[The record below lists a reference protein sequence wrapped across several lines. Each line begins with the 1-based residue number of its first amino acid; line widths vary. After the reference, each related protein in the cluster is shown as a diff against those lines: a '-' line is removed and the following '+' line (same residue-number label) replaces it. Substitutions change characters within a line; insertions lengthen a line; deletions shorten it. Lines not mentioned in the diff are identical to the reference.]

1 MSKTLITLDG
11 PSGVGKTTIGKRL
24 ASELNLEFFS
34 SGLLYRVIALHIE
47 KTNTFNL
54 NEFEIVSNEPVV
66 CKVDGNVYEEESLYT
81 PQINI
86 KSSEIAQLSEIRMIV
101 SNVLQFIY
109 DNSNA
114 GLVVEGRDMGSVV
127 FKNAELKIY
136 LDASEVTRSKRRIAQ
151 SGNKESVEALR
162 ARDSRDINRKISPLI
177 IPADAIVINNEN
189 KSIDEVINIIIEN
202 LKLQ

>member
-34 SGLLYRVIALHIE
+34 SGLLYRVIALHME
-47 KTNTFNL
+47 LTNNL
-54 NEFEIVSNEPVV
+54 NFNEFEIVSNDPVV
-66 CKVDGNVYEEESLYT
+66 CKLNGNVYEEENLYT
-81 PQINI
+81 PEINT

-101 SNVLQFIY
+101 SNVLQFIFN
-109 DNSNA
+109 NSST

-127 FKNAELKIY
+127 FKNADLKIY
-136 LDASEVTRSKRRIAQ
+136 LDASEATRSERRIAQ
-151 SGNKESVEALR
+151 SGNKESVEELR
-162 ARDSRDINRKISPLI
+162 ARDSRDINRKVSPLVI
-177 IPADAIVINNEN
+177 ADDAIVIDNEN
-189 KSIDEVINIIIEN
+189 KSINEVIKIIKEN

>member
-127 FKNAELKIY
+127 FKNAELKVY
-136 LDASEVTRSKRRIAQ
+136 LDASEVTRSERRIAQ

>member
-24 ASELNLEFFS
+24 ASELNLDFFS
-34 SGLLYRVIALHIE
+34 SGLLYRVIALHNE

-54 NEFEIVSNEPVV
+54 HEFQIVSSDPVV
-66 CKVDGNVYEEESLYT
+66 CKIDANVYEEKNLYT
-81 PQINI
+81 PQINT

-101 SNVLQFIY
+101 SNVLQSIY

-127 FKNAELKIY
+127 FKNAKLKIY
-136 LDASEVTRSKRRIAQ
+136 LDASEVTRSERRIAQ
-151 SGNKESVEALR
+151 SGNKESVKDLR

-189 KSIDEVINIIIEN
+189 KSIDEVINIIKEN

>member
-24 ASELNLEFFS
+24 ASELNFEFFS
-34 SGLLYRVIALHIE
+34 SGLLYRVIALHND
-47 KTNTFNL
+47 KTNSFNL
-54 NEFEIVSNEPVV
+54 NEFEIISNDPVV
-66 CKVDGNVYEEESLYT
+66 CRVDGKVYEEDNLYT
-81 PQINI
+81 AHINT

-101 SNVLQFIY
+101 SNVLQFMFN
-109 DNSNA
+109 NSNT

-127 FKNAELKIY
+127 FKNADLKIY
-136 LDASEVTRSKRRIAQ
+136 LDASEVTRSERRIAQ
-151 SGNKESVEALR
+151 SGNKESVKDLR

-177 IPADAIVINNEN
+177 IPDDAIVINNEN
-189 KSIDEVINIIIEN
+189 KSIDEVIQIIKEN

>member
-24 ASELNLEFFS
+24 ASELNLDFFS

-54 NEFEIVSNEPVV
+54 HEFQIVSSDPVV
-66 CKVDGNVYEEESLYT
+66 CKIDGNVYEEKNLYT
-81 PQINI
+81 PQINT

-101 SNVLQFIY
+101 SNVLQSIY

-127 FKNAELKIY
+127 FKNAKLKIY
-136 LDASEVTRSKRRIAQ
+136 LDASEVTRSERRIAQ
-151 SGNKESVEALR
+151 SGNKESVKDLR

-189 KSIDEVINIIIEN
+189 KSIDEVINIIKEN

>member
-24 ASELNLEFFS
+24 ASELNFDFFS
-34 SGLLYRVIALHIE
+34 SGLLYRVIALHNK
-47 KTNTFNL
+47 KTNSFNL
-54 NEFEIVSNEPVV
+54 NEFEIISNDPVV
-66 CKVDGNVYEEESLYT
+66 CRVDGNVYEEDNLYT
-81 PQINI
+81 AEINT

-101 SNVLQFIY
+101 SNVLQFMFN
-109 DNSNA
+109 NSNT

-127 FKNAELKIY
+127 FKNADLKIY
-136 LDASEVTRSKRRIAQ
+136 LDASEVTRSERRIAQ
-151 SGNKESVEALR
+151 SGNKESVEDLR

-177 IPADAIVINNEN
+177 IPDDAIVINNEN
-189 KSIDEVINIIIEN
+189 KSIKEVIQIIKEN

>member
-34 SGLLYRVIALHIE
+34 SGLLYRVIALHME
-47 KTNTFNL
+47 VTNNL
-54 NEFEIVSNEPVV
+54 NFNEFEIVSNDPVV
-66 CKVDGNVYEEESLYT
+66 CKLNGNVYEEENLYT
-81 PQINI
+81 PEINT

-101 SNVLQFIY
+101 SNVLQFIFN
-109 DNSNA
+109 NSST

-127 FKNAELKIY
+127 FKNAHLKIY
-136 LDASEVTRSKRRIAQ
+136 LDASEATRSERRIAQ
-151 SGNKESVEALR
+151 SGNKESVEELR
-162 ARDSRDINRKISPLI
+162 ARDSRDINRKVSPLVI
-177 IPADAIVINNEN
+177 ADDAIVIDNEN
-189 KSIDEVINIIIEN
+189 KSINEVIKIIKEN

>member
-34 SGLLYRVIALHIE
+34 SGLLYRVIALHME
-47 KTNTFNL
+47 VTNNL
-54 NEFEIVSNEPVV
+54 NFNEFEIVSNDPVV
-66 CKVDGNVYEEESLYT
+66 CKLNGNVYEEENLYT
-81 PQINI
+81 PEINT

-101 SNVLQFIY
+101 SNVLQFIFN
-109 DNSNA
+109 NSST

-127 FKNAELKIY
+127 FKNADLKIY
-136 LDASEVTRSKRRIAQ
+136 LDASEATRSERRIAQ
-151 SGNKESVEALR
+151 SGNKESVEELR
-162 ARDSRDINRKISPLI
+162 ARDSRDINRKVSPLVI
-177 IPADAIVINNEN
+177 ADDAIVIDNEN
-189 KSIDEVINIIIEN
+189 KSINEVIKIIKEN

>member
-24 ASELNLEFFS
+24 ASELNLDFFS

-54 NEFEIVSNEPVV
+54 HEFQIVSSDPVV
-66 CKVDGNVYEEESLYT
+66 CKIDANVYEEKNLYT
-81 PQINI
+81 PQINT

-101 SNVLQFIY
+101 SNVLQSIY

-127 FKNAELKIY
+127 FKNAKLKIY
-136 LDASEVTRSKRRIAQ
+136 LDASEVTRSERRIAQ
-151 SGNKESVEALR
+151 SGNKESVKDLR

-189 KSIDEVINIIIEN
+189 KSIDEVINIIKEN